1 MPGRLKLGKDIPRA
15 TRVAGPGQAVIIV
28 CDAPGT
34 RDWPL
39 AGPIQELAP
48 DPPSLTIVP
57 DSPWHP
63 EPPHPAP
70 TVPLRPQGMECH
82 TATEASDGDSDSPS

>member
-1 MPGRLKLGKDIPRA
+1 MQPI
-15 TRVAGPGQAVIIV
+15 
-28 CDAPGT
+28 CDAPGA

-48 DPPSLTIVP
+48 DPWSLTIVP

-63 EPPHPAP
+63 ASEPPHPAP
-70 TVPLRPQGMECH
+70 SAAHCP
-82 TATEASDGDSDSPS
+82 TEAPLAGDGMSDRDRG